1 MLSKKISK
9 LNNAVYIFHVF
20 SYVWVLGF
28 HHVSHRVF
36 TLPYL
41 FTSMLHPCKY
51 RVQIKTASSFL

>member
-28 HHVSHRVF
+28 RHVSHRVF
-36 TLPYL
+36 TLFIYIHVA
-41 FTSMLHPCKY
+41 S
-51 RVQIKTASSFL
+51 VQIQGAN